1 VIDDEFNRLK
11 MEGEKRFAEEAAEA
25 LQRVT
30 EALNK
35 LNQSARIGAIQFLR
49 WKIYTMPWK
58 RNSRKRQM
66 MKACAMMERGPKTWE
81 VF

>member
-1 VIDDEFNRLK
+1 MTERISPSD
-11 MEGEKRFAEEAAEA
+11 AAA
-25 LQRVT
+25 AIQRVT

-49 WKIYTMPWK
+49 RKIYTMPWK
-58 RNSRKRQM
+58 RNGRKRQM
-66 MKACAMMERGPKTWE
+66 LKVCTMMERDLKKWE

>member
-1 VIDDEFNRLK
+1 MTEGFSPLEVAAALK
-11 MEGEKRFAEEAAEA
+11 
-25 LQRVT
+25 RVT
-30 EALNK
+30 EVLNK

-66 MKACAMMERGPKTWE
+66 LKVCTMMERGLKKWE